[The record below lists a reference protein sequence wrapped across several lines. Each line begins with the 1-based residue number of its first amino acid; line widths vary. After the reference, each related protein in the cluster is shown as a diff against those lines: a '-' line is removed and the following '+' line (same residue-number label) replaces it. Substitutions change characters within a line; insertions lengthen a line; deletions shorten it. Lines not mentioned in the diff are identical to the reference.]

1 VVSFLFQPAVIFVS
15 GVMRLGPLRVSVYG
29 LFAAVGLLAALWL
42 SQRTAP
48 LAGLGA
54 QQLWDA
60 SLFGVTTAFVISR
73 LLLIVDDPH
82 AFRLYPLAVL
92 ALPSF
97 TYGGMALTAVAVA
110 AYLKWKRLRLV
121 AVLDAW
127 APCAALLSVALS
139 LGHFFEGTDAGMPTH
154 LPWGVVVPESAGL
167 VRLHPVQIY
176 ATVAALM
183 LFAVLMWLLQR
194 RVRAGVP
201 AGVALVAGGVAAFLL
216 DMLTQPLE
224 SSGTAWLEPGQWIAL
239 GAMVAGALLLTFL
252 KERV

>member
-1 VVSFLFQPAVIFVS
+1 VVSFLFQPAVILVS

-29 LFAAVGLLAALWL
+29 LSAAVGLLAALWL

-48 LAGLGA
+48 LAGLEA

-60 SLFGVTTAFVISR
+60 SLFGVTAAFVISR
-73 LLLIVDDPH
+73 LLLIVGDPH
-82 AFRLYPLAVL
+82 AFRLYPLVVL

-97 TYGGMALTAVAVA
+97 TYSGMALTALAVA
-110 AYLKWKRLRLV
+110 AYLKWKRLRLL

-127 APCAALLSVALS
+127 APCAAVLAVALS
-139 LGHFFEGTDAGMPTH
+139 VGLFFEGTDAGMPTR
-154 LPWGVVVPESAGL
+154 LPWGVVVPGSAGL

-176 ATVAALM
+176 AAVASLL

-194 RVRAGVP
+194 RVRAGIP
-201 AGVALVAGGVAAFLL
+201 AGVALIAGGALAFLL
-216 DMLTQPLE
+216 DMLTQPFE
-224 SSGTAWLEPGQWIAL
+224 SGGNAWLEPGQWIAL
-239 GAMVAGALLLTFL
+239 GAMVAGALLLTSL